1 MKNKQILIAVLVA
14 ASVGAGLGATSYGLL
29 SSAEGTTGPKGKA
42 EAGDEHKE
50 GETHQEGEEEH
61 GEEGAITLNDA
72 RVKAAGISIERAGP
86 ALVANTM
93 PLPGEIRFNQDS
105 LAEITPRVTAV
116 IVGINK
122 NVGDK
127 VRKGD
132 VLATLESQTLAEW
145 RSEYLANEKR
155 LELARS
161 NFEREKRLWQDKI
174 SAEQEYLNAKK
185 ELAEI
190 EIAMQGSRD
199 RLLSIGAS
207 IPKQNLGLARY
218 ELRAPF
224 AGTIVEK
231 HATTG
236 EAVKEDVTLFQI
248 ADLNNVWAEIA
259 VYPKNI
265 NQIQLDQNVTV
276 RSKDQGLSTT
286 GKIAHIGALIGEK
299 TRTATA
305 RITIDNAKG
314 LWRPGMFV
322 NIEVADGSVKTQVAV
337 KPNALQSLEG
347 KAVVFV
353 REGEKFE
360 PREVE
365 VGRQN
370 AEWVEIVK
378 GLKAGEAYASTNSYV
393 VKAEI
398 GKATASH
405 AH

>member
-1 MKNKQILIAVLVA
+1 MKNNRILIAALVA
-14 ASVGAGLGATSYGLL
+14 ASVGAGLGAAGYGLL
-29 SSAEGTTGPKGKA
+29 GHEEHTAGTKGKA
-42 EAGDEHKE
+42 ETGDAHREGEAHKE
-50 GETHQEGEEEH
+50 VEEAH
-61 GEEGAITLNDA
+61 GEEGGVTLNDA
-72 RVKAAGISIERAGP
+72 RVKAAGITVERAGT

-116 IVGINK
+116 IIGIHK

-132 VLATLESQTLAEW
+132 VLATLESQALAEW

-155 LELARS
+155 LELARG
-161 NFEREKRLWQDKI
+161 NFEREKRLWRDKI

-207 IPKQNLGLARY
+207 LPKQNLGLARY

-265 NQIQLDQNVTV
+265 NQIQLDQSVTV
-276 RSKDQGLSTT
+276 RSKDQGMATT

-305 RITIDNAKG
+305 RITIDNARG

-322 NIEVADGSVKTQVAV
+322 NIDVADGSVKTPVAV
-337 KPNALQSLEG
+337 KANAVQTLEG
-347 KAVVFV
+347 KTVVFI

-360 PREVE
+360 PREIE
-365 VGRQN
+365 PGRQN
-370 AEWVEIVK
+370 AEWVEVIK
-378 GLKAGEAYASTNSYV
+378 GLKAGEAYASNNSYV
-393 VKAEI
+393 VKAEM